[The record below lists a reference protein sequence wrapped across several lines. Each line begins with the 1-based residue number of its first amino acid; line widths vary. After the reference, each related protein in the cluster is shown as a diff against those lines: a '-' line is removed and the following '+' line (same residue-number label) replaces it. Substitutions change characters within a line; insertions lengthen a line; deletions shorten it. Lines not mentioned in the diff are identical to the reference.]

1 MPNQFRLLVVSHAY
15 PRRSVTSHGSFI
27 HKWNVGLRECGID
40 VTVLQL
46 AQWSP
51 PWPVSEIDRSWRD
64 GRRERADM
72 VDELDGIPIHHPSV
86 FSPRPSRFFPG
97 DPWDREARTLI
108 SYCRRGGLGPV
119 DAVIGHFMV
128 PDGYH
133 ALRLGEAL
141 GVPVAAVAWGD
152 DVHAWPAERPY
163 WRRRLGEVLH
173 GVDAPVACSHRLAQ
187 DANQWL
193 DVARDDWQIVYG
205 GVDHTKFRP
214 PADKA
219 AARLASHLPQEFKV
233 SDAKLILTL
242 GPPIRAKG
250 YLELLDAW
258 SAVAPTAPDWQL
270 VMGGVAS
277 AELDIAAEVRER
289 RLEGRAHWIG
299 LQPAHTV
306 STLLQACDAFVL
318 ASHNEGLSLS
328 VLEAM
333 ATGLPTI
340 ATDVGGHAEVITTP
354 AEGWLIPARDVAALT
369 RSLRELTSSPDAR
382 TLRGTAGRRA
392 ALRIGT
398 PAENAARLAERLR
411 SLAAEHRH
419 TQSQMQEAS
428 R

>member
-1 MPNQFRLLVVSHAY
+1 MPDRLRLLVVSHAY
-15 PRRSVTSHGSFI
+15 PRKSVTSHGSFI
-27 HKWNVGLRECGID
+27 HKWNVGLRDCGID

-86 FSPRPSRFFPG
+86 FSPRPSRLFPA

-108 SYCRRGGLGPV
+108 SYCRARLGPA

-133 ALRLGEAL
+133 AMRLGEAL
-141 GVPVAAVAWGD
+141 GVPTAAVAWGD

-163 WRRRLGEVLH
+163 WRQRLGEVLR
-173 GVDAPVACSHRLAQ
+173 GIDAPVACSRRLAD

-193 DVARDDWQIVYG
+193 DVSRDDWQIVYG

-214 PADKA
+214 PADKI
-219 AARLASHLPQEFKV
+219 AARHASQLPPELRM
-233 SDAKLILTL
+233 STAKLLLTL

-250 YLELLDAW
+250 YLDLLDAW
-258 SAVAPTAPDWQL
+258 SVVAPAATDWQL

-277 AELDIAAEVRER
+277 AELDIAAEVRTR
-289 RLEGRAHWIG
+289 GLEGRAHWIG

-306 STLLQACDAFVL
+306 ASLLQACDAFVL

-340 ATDVGGHAEVITTP
+340 ATDVGGHAEVITSP
-354 AEGWLIPARDVAALT
+354 AEGWLVPARDVGALT
-369 RSLRELTSSPDAR
+369 ESLRELTSSAEAR
-382 TLRGTAGRRA
+382 ASRAEAGRRA

-398 PAENAARLAERLR
+398 PAENAARLADGLR
-411 SLAAEHRH
+411 SLVAEHRH
-419 TQSQMQEAS
+419 APPHMQEAS